1 MSEYNLYLVWLGSAR
16 LTTLLSGYVSVG
28 NTEIEDAVSKQQTES
43 EREVRT
49 IELYRIS
56 RFKQTLAIN
65 FRRKRLQLLVS
76 LKP

>member
-1 MSEYNLYLVWLGSAR
+1 MSEYNLYLVGSAR

-28 NTEIEDAVSKQQTES
+28 NTEIEDAVSKQQRES